1 MTHENFTL
9 ILNILFKNTSYVK
22 YKQLKNTPGKFSA
35 GDAAVSKDRQKPTIR
50 GVSILRGKSKN
61 IYYIWAYLYHENHGP
76 VMKPYTSLFSPKIK
90 KHRISMIL
98 NCLEFFQPFQ
108 RTQSRKLR
116 AKVFFFFSPINKKK
130 LIKEIIVTS
139 CLEEIHLFSFGPTVG
154 SAFAL
159 TSPII
164 IIYSLH

>member
-9 ILNILFKNTSYVK
+9 ILNILFKNISYVK

-35 GDAAVSKDRQKPTIR
+35 GDAAISKDRQKPAIC
-50 GVSILRGKSKN
+50 GISILRGKSKN
-61 IYYIWAYLYHENHGP
+61 IYYIWAYLYNKNHGP

-108 RTQSRKLR
+108 RTQSRKLKV
-116 AKVFFFFSPINKKK
+116 KVFFFSPLKKKK

-154 SAFAL
+154 SVFAL
-159 TSPII
+159 ISPII